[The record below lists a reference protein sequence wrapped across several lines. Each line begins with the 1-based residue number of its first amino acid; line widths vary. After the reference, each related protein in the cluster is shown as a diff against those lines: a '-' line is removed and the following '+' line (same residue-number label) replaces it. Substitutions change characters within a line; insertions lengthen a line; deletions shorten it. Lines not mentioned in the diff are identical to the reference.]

1 MDKFD
6 VYSELLRRRCSDFV
20 TEQSKGEWSA
30 EDIEE
35 DAAKLFEFV
44 AEQILLFAKLQ

>member
-1 MDKFD
+1 M
-6 VYSELLRRRCSDFV
+6 YSELLRHRCRDFV
-20 TEQSKGEWSA
+20 TEQSKGEWST

-35 DAAKLFEFV
+35 DAVKLFEFV